1 MRGPAGPIRV
11 ARRCTSNAHPIPI
24 PIPTFIT
31 ASPAMTHT
39 PTQQRISARELAD
52 QLAEQRVKVIDV
64 REPMEYAGG
73 HIAGSLNVPLSRITQ
88 ADLPRG
94 PLVLVCHS
102 GNRSARALAQLLQ
115 QGHPHPLSDLEGG
128 IPAWQQAGLPVRR
141 LKNAPLPLMRQVQI
155 AAGSLVLLGLIL
167 SNVVAP
173 AWILLTW
180 FVGAGLVFAGVSGFC
195 GMARLLALMPW
206 NKVSL

>member
-1 MRGPAGPIRV
+1 MA
-11 ARRCTSNAHPIPI
+11 
-24 PIPTFIT
+24 
-31 ASPAMTHT
+31 HT
-39 PTQQRISARELAD
+39 PTKQRISAHDLAD

-73 HIAGSLNVPLSRITQ
+73 HIAGSLNVPLSRIGQ

-94 PLVLVCHS
+94 PLVLVCQS
-102 GNRSARALAQLLQ
+102 GNRSAQAQAQLLQ
-115 QGHPHPLSDLEGG
+115 QGHAHPLADLEGG
-128 IPAWQQAGLPVRR
+128 VPAWQQAGLPVRK
-141 LKNAPLPLMRQVQI
+141 LKDAPLPLMRQVQI

-173 AWILLTW
+173 AWILLSW

-206 NKVSL
+206 NRVSL

>member
-1 MRGPAGPIRV
+1 MA
-11 ARRCTSNAHPIPI
+11 
-24 PIPTFIT
+24 
-31 ASPAMTHT
+31 HT
-39 PTQQRISARELAD
+39 PTKQRISAHDLAD
-52 QLAEQRVKVIDV
+52 QLADQRVKVIDV

-73 HIAGSLNVPLSRITQ
+73 HIIGSLNVPLSRITK
-88 ADLPRG
+88 ADLPLG

-102 GNRSARALAQLLQ
+102 GNRSAQALAQLQQ
-115 QGHPHPLSDLEGG
+115 QGHAYPLADLEGG
-128 IPAWQQAGLPVRR
+128 VPAWQQAGLPVRK

-155 AAGSLVLLGLIL
+155 TAGSLVLLGLIL

-173 AWILLTW
+173 AWILLSW

>member
-1 MRGPAGPIRV
+1 MA
-11 ARRCTSNAHPIPI
+11 
-24 PIPTFIT
+24 
-31 ASPAMTHT
+31 HT
-39 PTQQRISARELAD
+39 PTEQRISAHDLAD

-73 HIAGSLNVPLSRITQ
+73 HIAGSLNVPLSRITK

-102 GNRSARALAQLLQ
+102 GNRSDQALAQLLQ
-115 QGHPHPLSDLEGG
+115 QGHPHSLADLEGG
-128 IPAWQQAGLPVRR
+128 IPAWQQAGLPVRK
-141 LKNAPLPLMRQVQI
+141 LKNAPMPLMRQVQI

-167 SNVVAP
+167 SNTVAP